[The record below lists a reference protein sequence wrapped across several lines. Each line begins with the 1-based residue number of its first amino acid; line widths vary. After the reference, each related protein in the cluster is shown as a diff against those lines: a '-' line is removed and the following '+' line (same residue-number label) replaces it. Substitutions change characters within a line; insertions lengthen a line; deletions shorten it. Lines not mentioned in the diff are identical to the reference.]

1 MPAFCTCGTELAPDS
16 LFCHKCG
23 KPQREIAEVQPEVT
37 PIEPP
42 PPPAPVVPPAAATP
56 DFRNPIAVRVA
67 FTVALISTLLSW
79 IPVVGILL
87 WGAGG
92 YFAVLLYRRYTGLPL
107 NVKAGMRLGWIT
119 GVMLF
124 GLTTIVNTISLL
136 PTAVKGGLSELFKQQ
151 IKNPSDPNVQEVL
164 RFLDTAPG
172 IITVLLTGLTM
183 LFVVITLLSMAGG
196 ALGARQLSRSR

>member
-1 MPAFCTCGTELAPDS
+1 MASHCTCGAELLPDS

-23 KPQREIAEVQPEVT
+23 KPQREVAAVEPEVVN
-37 PIEPP
+37 PEPP
-42 PPPAPVVPPAAATP
+42 PQVPPPPRVPIP
-56 DFRNPIAVRVA
+56 DFRNPIAVRIA
-67 FTVALISTLLSW
+67 FSVALVSTLLSW
-79 IPVVGILL
+79 IPVIGILL
-87 WGAGG
+87 WGGGG

-107 NVKAGMRLGWIT
+107 NVKAGMRMGWIT
-119 GVMLF
+119 GVLLF
-124 GLTTIVNTISLL
+124 ALTTIVNTATLL

-172 IITVLLTGLTM
+172 LVTVLLTGLTM

-196 ALGARQLSRSR
+196 ALGAKYLSRSR